1 MKLLVA
7 SILAMS
13 VVACVTSADTE
24 PKRASSSE
32 ASAVSDLSW
41 NAVRE
46 CFNFDTGDC
55 VSIPATFPNA
65 FQDCVDFCIQIG
77 GHPENQCRVT
87 HISRAE
93 CL

>member
-13 VVACVTSADTE
+13 VVACVAPADTE
-24 PKRASSSE
+24 SEPASPSE
-32 ASAVSDLSW
+32 ASAVSAVTW

-46 CFNFDTGDC
+46 CFNRNTGDC

-65 FQDCVDFCIQIG
+65 FQDCVNFCIQIG
-77 GHPENQCRVT
+77 GNPENQCRVT

-93 CL
+93 CQ